1 MEKELRDMF
10 EVFVG
15 DTVDKTRFSMQDK
28 DQYEKLSD
36 TLVVD
41 EISIDSEAIIWY
53 ILRDENDFI
62 ILLTGNDFA

>member
-53 ILRDENDFI
+53 ILVTKTISLSCLR
-62 ILLTGNDFA
+62 G